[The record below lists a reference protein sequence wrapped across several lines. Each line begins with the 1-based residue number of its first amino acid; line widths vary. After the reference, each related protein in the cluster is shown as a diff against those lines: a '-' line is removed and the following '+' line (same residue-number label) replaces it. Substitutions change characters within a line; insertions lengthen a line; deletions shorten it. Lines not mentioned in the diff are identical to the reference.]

1 MTMAS
6 PQTMKLAA
14 DMFRQADKDADRA
27 AIEFRKKVRKNKKE
41 KKEKDAAEKKSLL
54 AMAKIFSVAEKN
66 AKNKNKA
73 QANKLRIRTSI
84 EKTLNR
90 MITFKNVF
98 GVQPF
103 QEFQEFVELDEVYP
117 ETIIKDLDNDFTTAP
132 STPRLSVMV
141 QDIVHAFEGVEC
153 VDEIV
158 QAYDEIVQLKE
169 KEVEVVVDKLVV
181 DELVTEELVQVVE
194 EPVQV
199 VEEKEEPVQV
209 VEEPVQVVEE
219 PVQVVEEPVQVV
231 LEELVEEPVQAV
243 EEPVQVVEEPIQ
255 EKAEE
260 EFIVVKSKRSKAPIV
275 VREYTL
281 RSRRSL

>member
-169 KEVEVVVDKLVV
+169 KDVEVVVDKLV

-199 VEEKEEPVQV
+199 VEEKEEPVQ
-209 VEEPVQVVEE
+209 
-219 PVQVVEEPVQVV
+219 
-231 LEELVEEPVQAV
+231 AV
-243 EEPVQVVEEPIQ
+243 EEPVQ